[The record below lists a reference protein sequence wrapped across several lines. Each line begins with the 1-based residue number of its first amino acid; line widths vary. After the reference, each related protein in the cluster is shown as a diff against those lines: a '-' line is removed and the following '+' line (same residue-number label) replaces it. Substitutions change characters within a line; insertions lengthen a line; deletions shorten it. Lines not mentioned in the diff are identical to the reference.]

1 MGRNIIIV
9 FLLLL
14 MFSSFFTGCGIF
26 DNSSEE
32 LLREVKAIE
41 ELSNKYANFYL
52 STDTYIEKVKE
63 VAKFADEFNEA
74 ELIITYRPKL
84 ELFPDAINMVK
95 RKNLALLTEEQ
106 LKEIRNTLKPVKTE
120 IEVQISKVYDDGKN
134 KYIFSKG
141 KVVTTYK
148 GHFYYDYYL
157 RKYTFINEGNEWK
170 IMDINTQLYGR
181 NYKQVENVTYR
192 NEPIEF
198 LIKFNQ

>member
-14 MFSSFFTGCGIF
+14 MFSSFFAGCGIF

-181 NYKQVENVTYR
+181 DYKRMENVTYK
-192 NEPIEF
+192 NKPVEF
-198 LIKFNQ
+198 VIKFNQ